1 MRRFLPWLAGI
12 AIWAG
17 IAVVVF
23 VVLCDDDDG
32 GNSTTSYEVPAE
44 PHGSGAT

>member
-12 AIWAG
+12 AIGAG
-17 IAVVVF
+17 IAVAVYF
-23 VVLCDDDDG
+23 VSSDDDDG

-44 PHGSGAT
+44 PHGSRAT